1 MSKDNNRQ
9 ENTDFI
15 LYTAPDGDVKIDV
28 LFEDESVWLTQKK
41 MANLFNVDRT
51 VISKHLSNIF
61 DSEELEKESNVQKM
75 HVDNS
80 KKPVSFYNLDVI
92 ISVGYRV
99 NSRQATQFRVW
110 ATKRLRNYLIKGFA
124 IDEDRLK
131 NGSRFGKDYFAE
143 LLEKIREIRAS
154 ERRFYLK
161 ITDIYATAI
170 DYDKNAQVTRDFFA
184 RVQNK
189 LHFAIH
195 GQTSSELISNSA
207 DADKEHMGLKIWKNA
222 PKGKILKSDVAVGKN
237 YLEEAELKE
246 LNRVVG
252 MYLDYAENQAERQ
265 ISMKMED
272 WAQRLDTFLE
282 FNEYDILDNAGQ
294 VSAKVA
300 KKLAH
305 EEFEKFRPIQD
316 ENYVSDF
323 EEEVKKIKEKDHDS
337 DE

>member
-1 MSKDNNRQ
+1 MSNDNNRQ

-61 DSEELEKESNVQKM
+61 ESEELEKESNVQKM

-272 WAQRLDTFLE
+272 WAQRLDAFLE

-305 EEFEKFRPIQD
+305 QEYEKFRPIQD

>member
-143 LLEKIREIRAS
+143 LL
-154 ERRFYLK
+154 
-161 ITDIYATAI
+161 
-170 DYDKNAQVTRDFFA
+170 
-184 RVQNK
+184 
-189 LHFAIH
+189 
-195 GQTSSELISNSA
+195 
-207 DADKEHMGLKIWKNA
+207 
-222 PKGKILKSDVAVGKN
+222 
-237 YLEEAELKE
+237 
-246 LNRVVG
+246 
-252 MYLDYAENQAERQ
+252 
-265 ISMKMED
+265 
-272 WAQRLDTFLE
+272 
-282 FNEYDILDNAGQ
+282 
-294 VSAKVA
+294 
-300 KKLAH
+300 
-305 EEFEKFRPIQD
+305 
-316 ENYVSDF
+316 
-323 EEEVKKIKEKDHDS
+323 
-337 DE
+337 

>member
-15 LYTAPDGDVKIDV
+15 LYIAPDGDVKIDV
-28 LFEDESVWLTQKK
+28 LFDDESVWLTQKK

-61 DSEELEKESNVQKM
+61 DSEELEKESNVQKL

-272 WAQRLDTFLE
+272 WAQRLDVFLE

>member
-124 IDEDRLK
+124 IDEDWRAQPGFNCSK
-131 NGSRFGKDYFAE
+131 N
-143 LLEKIREIRAS
+143 
-154 ERRFYLK
+154 
-161 ITDIYATAI
+161 
-170 DYDKNAQVTRDFFA
+170 
-184 RVQNK
+184 
-189 LHFAIH
+189 
-195 GQTSSELISNSA
+195 SNS
-207 DADKEHMGLKIWKNA
+207 
-222 PKGKILKSDVAVGKN
+222 
-237 YLEEAELKE
+237 
-246 LNRVVG
+246 
-252 MYLDYAENQAERQ
+252 
-265 ISMKMED
+265 
-272 WAQRLDTFLE
+272 
-282 FNEYDILDNAGQ
+282 
-294 VSAKVA
+294 
-300 KKLAH
+300 
-305 EEFEKFRPIQD
+305 
-316 ENYVSDF
+316 
-323 EEEVKKIKEKDHDS
+323 
-337 DE
+337 